1 MKKATSSKSRG
12 RTKGRNSQRLTVGAE
27 AVNIMRTVKDQEAFY
42 FYEAVGKPTGEIA
55 KNLSDFLDKLRSVK
69 SESVLFH
76 LERGDFQNW
85 IEKTLGDSKL
95 AGKLGGIPASNSED
109 VKKSICR
116 TVENRIKE
124 LRESSATQL
133 VDENST
139 VLLPS
144 SFLSAS

>member
-1 MKKATSSKSRG
+1 MKKARSSKSRG
-12 RTKGRNSQRLTVGAE
+12 RTKGRNSQRLALDAE

-42 FYEAVGKPTGEIA
+42 FYEAVGRPTGEIA
-55 KNLSDFLDKLRSVK
+55 KNLSDFLGKLRSVK
-69 SESVLFH
+69 SESVMFH

-95 AGKLGGIPASNSED
+95 AGELGGIPASNSKD
-109 VKKSICR
+109 VKTSICR
-116 TVENRIKE
+116 IVENRIKE

>member
-1 MKKATSSKSRG
+1 MRKATSSKNKG
-12 RTKGRNSQRLTVGAE
+12 RTKGRNSQRLMVDAE
-27 AVNIMRTVKDQEAFY
+27 AVNILRTVKDQEAFY

-55 KNLSDFLDKLRSVK
+55 KNLFDFLEKVKSVK
-69 SESVLFH
+69 SESVMFH

-95 AGKLGGIPASNSED
+95 SGELGGIIASDSD
-109 VKKSICR
+109 GVRTSICK

-124 LRESSATQL
+124 LRESSAAQL
-133 VDENST
+133 VDEDST

-144 SFLSAS
+144 SFLSVR